1 MPPLLTIETNIVTD
15 DKGIIAKENL
25 PNLLLV
31 FPTMASGVP
40 ARLVWIFG
48 PHRYWTKI
56 FPCEIMP
63 IAATVFA
70 LIAPTM

>member
-1 MPPLLTIETNIVTD
+1 MNIFTD

-31 FPTMASGVP
+31 FPTTASNFP
-40 ARLVWIFG
+40 ATSVWIFG
-48 PHRYWTKI
+48 PHRYWTKR
-56 FPCEIMP
+56 FPGKIMP

-70 LIAPTM
+70 LIVPTT